1 MLVAPAAG
9 GPASDE
15 DPFSPF
21 EGLGP
26 QLGLMLLLAAL
37 AVMVV
42 WISRRTGKRNRHS
55 RGKKRPNWADPQ
67 WRAQVEVLQQSPTPI
82 ASAKPGDV
90 CIIATLANSPLALG
104 GPPER
109 ACVWRNT
116 MGSDASTAIAAEIV
130 FVADDSG
137 RAALEHL
144 ERARVIAPPEPKL
157 ASAPGRGTE
166 RARRVAALYLG
177 DRVEII
183 ARFDIDKAGDD
194 ADPRQLVYGTL
205 GAEGPVEIR
214 VLERPDRPAPAP
226 PESEPEPLQSPLP
239 EPDSG
244 PVAAD
249 EGSPT

>member
-1 MLVAPAAG
+1 MLVSPAAS
-9 GPASDE
+9 GPASDD

-42 WISRRTGKRNRHS
+42 WISRRTGKRRKDS
-55 RGKKRPNWADPQ
+55 LGKKRPGWADPQ
-67 WRAQVEVLQQSPTPI
+67 WRAQVELLRQSPTPI
-82 ASAKPGDV
+82 ADARAGDV
-90 CIIATLANSPLALG
+90 CVVATLASAPLALG

-116 MGSDASTAIAAEIV
+116 MGSDAATAIAAEIV

-137 RAALEHL
+137 RAVLEHL
-144 ERARVIAPPEPKL
+144 ELARVIAPLE
-157 ASAPGRGTE
+157 SAPGRGAE
-166 RARRVAALYLG
+166 RTRRVAALYIG

-194 ADPRQLVYGTL
+194 ADPRELVYGTL
-205 GAEGPVEIR
+205 GAEGLLEIR
-214 VLERPDRPAPAP
+214 VLERAISPAPAP
-226 PESEPEPLQSPLP
+226 PESEPEPPQLPLP